1 MYEAHYRFKENP
13 FRISPDPGFFFS
25 SPAHRKA
32 LAYLRYGLARRE
44 GFIVVTGRPG
54 TGKTTLAQTL
64 LLEAQRERVVVGN
77 LNTTHLEADDVLRM
91 VAASFGLDIAGE
103 SKANTLKRLERF
115 FASKVR
121 AGEHVLLV
129 VDEAQNLPHSSL
141 EELRMLS
148 NFQVGNHALVQI
160 FLLGQQQFRDML
172 NSPELEQLR
181 QRVVAACHLEPLTP
195 QETRGYIEHR
205 LRQAGWE
212 GVPRLTDIAYGL
224 IHAVSE
230 GIPRRVNAFCDR
242 LFLYGALE
250 ELEVLGEEA
259 VQAVHQ
265 ELTQEGVFDQKPL
278 SVDDIEPVPPLEDE
292 APTPPS
298 GTVDV
303 HASGAQDEASE
314 QQIATE
320 AKAVDADEPRQD
332 APGAQGEKGAGAQND
347 RESSRA
353 EDPPK
358 PGGAGSLR
366 ERIHVYSGG
375 GEQRDAPGV
384 RVNEPPRPELEDNPS
399 FPPAAY
405 AALEAY
411 RDPEVLMAWSDPER
425 SLPEGMH
432 ELLRIAVGKDEAY
445 GEAAW
450 ISLGCDRKE
459 LREAARHFV
468 AKVLF
473 VEGADYF
480 RNLALDPDARDEQIK
495 AHYRLL
501 FRIFQPANGEND
513 PNWSRRQVKA
523 LNRAYNTL
531 RNGERRAAYLQRL
544 RQQDESRLPFKTGGD
559 APSFADA
566 PPADVA
572 PPPTAV
578 SGIAEPSTSERGVAS
593 GGHGWIWV
601 GTATALLLLAGGLYW
616 SLGLQQGEEGATD
629 TVAPTTQIPVLRGD
643 AGDDR
648 ISDDEIGALPGAP
661 ASSPTTGF
669 SQPASSIVN
678 GRSEER
684 PALRSESPQGS
695 GGAVPA
701 STPPREVRSPAGG
714 EATFKRSGE
723 NESARTR
730 PVAAERPKSSSAAPP
745 VEGTQ
750 RSALVPSP
758 RAEEN
763 EGGSKGGASTAR
775 PESASEREAITVKVA
790 EKTSTAATATPKTQT
805 QTSSGRVTAP
815 VATQPVET
823 ATQED
828 GGVDAPVIA
837 LSLPV
842 LQQLMKDFFDA
853 YARGDIEAFM
863 GYFAP
868 TAFTNDQ
875 TDLKGIRRD
884 YQQLFDATED
894 RHMQA
899 DLSWELI
906 DEDRARGEGRFMVSV
921 RPKGAREARIITGSL
936 VVQVVVG
943 EGGRPLIGGLFHTY
957 DRPR

>member
-13 FRISPDPGFFFS
+13 FRISPDPGFFFA

-91 VAASFGLDIAGE
+91 VAASFGLDIGAE
-103 SKANTLKRLERF
+103 SKANTLKRLEQF
-115 FASKVR
+115 FTSKVR

-205 LRQAGWE
+205 LRQAGWQ
-212 GVPRLTDIAYGL
+212 GVPRITDLAYGF

-250 ELEVLGEEA
+250 ELEVLDENA
-259 VQAVHQ
+259 VKAVHE
-265 ELTQEGVFDQKPL
+265 ELAQEGVFDQKPL
-278 SVDDIEPVPPLEDE
+278 SMDKIEPVPPLEE
-292 APTPPS
+292 EPPTPPS
-298 GTVDV
+298 GAVDL
-303 HASGAQDEASE
+303 HAVEAGDEPSAQQTAPEPQQADEAE
-314 QQIATE
+314 EHRPKRKET
-320 AKAVDADEPRQD
+320 
-332 APGAQGEKGAGAQND
+332 
-347 RESSRA
+347 RESSEEEGPPRPS
-353 EDPPK
+353 DP
-358 PGGAGSLR
+358 ASLR

-375 GEQRDAPGV
+375 GEQREAPGV
-384 RVNEPPRPELEDNPS
+384 RVNEPPRPEPEGSPS

-411 RDPEVLMAWSDPER
+411 RDPEALAAWLDPKR
-425 SLPEGMH
+425 PLPEGMY

-450 ISLGCDRKE
+450 VSLGCDRKE
-459 LREAARHFV
+459 LQEAARHFV

-480 RNLALDPDARDEQIK
+480 RNLALDAEARDEQIK

-501 FRIFQPANGEND
+501 FRIFQPVDGESD

-531 RNGERRAAYLQRL
+531 RNSERRAAYLQRL
-544 RQQDESRLPFKTGGD
+544 RQQSESRDETPGARTTPPAEEDHAPPVQAAVAIGD
-559 APSFADA
+559 ATEPPERDAD
-566 PPADVA
+566 
-572 PPPTAV
+572 
-578 SGIAEPSTSERGVAS
+578 S
-593 GGHGWIWV
+593 GGHGWIWA
-601 GTATALLLLAGGLYW
+601 GTAIALLLLAGGLYW
-616 SLGLQQGEEGATD
+616 SLGLQEEKQGED
-629 TVAPTTQIPVLRGD
+629 VAGGPVPTTQIPVRRESSLDGRGLEE
-643 AGDDR
+643 
-648 ISDDEIGALPGAP
+648 EIEALPGAP
-661 ASSPTTGF
+661 STRVVTPATKIDRREAPPAQTPPQKEAAS
-669 SQPASSIVN
+669 PASKPK
-678 GRSEER
+678 E
-684 PALRSESPQGS
+684 
-695 GGAVPA
+695 
-701 STPPREVRSPAGG
+701 
-714 EATFKRSGE
+714 
-723 NESARTR
+723 TR
-730 PVAAERPKSSSAAPP
+730 PVTEYRREVEKVARAETGRTSRTQVTESPKAPSRPVATKETQGRTGTSRPVRPDTAKAP
-745 VEGTQ
+745 VEA
-750 RSALVPSP
+750 SARRVPEP
-758 RAEEN
+758 KPKAATTP
-763 EGGSKGGASTAR
+763 K
-775 PESASEREAITVKVA
+775 
-790 EKTSTAATATPKTQT
+790 ATATETPEQAQPPVATAKAQGEQT
-805 QTSSGRVTAP
+805 RAATPARSTETAAP
-815 VATQPVET
+815 VASPV
-823 ATQED
+823 ATPTDQGAE
-828 GGVDAPVIA
+828 APVIA

-842 LQQLMKDFFDA
+842 LQKLMKDFFAA

-863 GYFAP
+863 SYFAP

-875 TDLKGIRRD
+875 TDLAGIRRD
-884 YQQLFDATED
+884 YQQLFEATEE
-894 RHMQA
+894 RRMQA

-906 DEDRARGEGRFMVSV
+906 DDNRARGEGRFMVSV
-921 RPKGAREARIITGSL
+921 RPKGARQARIITGSL

-943 EGGRPLIGGLFHTY
+943 KDGRPLIGGLFHTY